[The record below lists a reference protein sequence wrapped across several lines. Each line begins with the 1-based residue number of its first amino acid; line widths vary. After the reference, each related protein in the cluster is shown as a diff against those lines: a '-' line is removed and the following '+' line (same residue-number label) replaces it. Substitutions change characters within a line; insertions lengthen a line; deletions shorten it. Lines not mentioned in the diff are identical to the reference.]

1 MLGRSYE
8 GKRSLVLSIDP
19 SELSDFLEYLE
30 RRMEGRNYSCKYST
44 SSGLKI
50 TIFGDRE
57 ELKDSEAVI
66 RRSYRN
72 FKIVRNPV
80 GNLYRYPSEWLT
92 EHGGVSMSLLTLSLE
107 AVGLTADWRG
117 DLLFTELEPDEI
129 INLMSELKS
138 LLEEIKYEVRQ
149 RKAREVLIAV
159 AVSSGASPIDVLELA
174 EEEGFLERDEEGVWH
189 FKVDPGL
196 AMRELRRKLIG
207 GEEIGY
213 RGD

>member
-1 MLGRSYE
+1 MLRRGYE
-8 GKRSLVLSIDP
+8 AKRSLVLSIDP

-30 RRMEGRNYSCKYST
+30 KRMEGRNYSCKYST

-50 TIFGDRE
+50 TIFGNKE
-57 ELKDSEAVI
+57 ELRDSEAIV

-72 FKIVRNPV
+72 FKIVRNPM

-107 AVGLTADWRG
+107 AAGLTADWRG
-117 DLLFTELEPDEI
+117 DLLLTELDPDEI
-129 INLMSELKS
+129 IDLMSELKS

-149 RKAREVLIAV
+149 RRAREVLVAV

-174 EEEGFLERDEEGVWH
+174 EEEGFLRRDEEGTWY
-189 FKVDPGL
+189 FKVDPEL
-196 AMRELRRKLIG
+196 AMRELRRKLTG
-207 GEEIGY
+207 G
-213 RGD
+213 D